1 MLPGQPAD
9 SLHSVPQGENCP
21 ASQGK
26 ESGETALSGNKARV
40 RHHSVS
46 GEEER
51 RDINRGKRPAGRR
64 GCHGFPSCLS
74 GILRMESV

>member
-26 ESGETALSGNKARV
+26 KSGETTLSGNKARV

-46 GEEER
+46 GEEVR
-51 RDINRGKRPAGRR
+51 RDINRSKRPSDRS
-64 GCHGFPSCLS
+64 CHDFSSCLS